1 MHDVLLTNPYQD
13 SGMGSMRQIIIPI
26 FGGLQTHDNS
36 PEVVVLEHETDSDG
50 FLPFPDPRGGAPT
63 ALRSTASNSFWFSR
77 TVKSK
82 REVFFVRTR

>member
-1 MHDVLLTNPYQD
+1 
-13 SGMGSMRQIIIPI
+13 MGGMRQIIIPI

-50 FLPFPDPRGGAPT
+50 FLSFPDPRGGAST
-63 ALRSTASNSFWFSR
+63 ALRSIASNSFWFSR

-82 REVFFVRTR
+82 SEVFFDSPR

>member
-1 MHDVLLTNPYQD
+1 
-13 SGMGSMRQIIIPI
+13 MGGMRQIIIPV

-50 FLPFPDPRGGAPT
+50 FLPFPDPRGSAPT

-77 TVKSK
+77 TAKTK
-82 REVFFVRTR
+82 TILFFGRTRYLCTSVVFEIIKD

>member
-1 MHDVLLTNPYQD
+1 
-13 SGMGSMRQIIIPI
+13 MGGMRQIIIPI

-63 ALRSTASNSFWFSR
+63 AFRSTASNSFWFSR

-82 REVFFVRTR
+82 SELYFGRTR